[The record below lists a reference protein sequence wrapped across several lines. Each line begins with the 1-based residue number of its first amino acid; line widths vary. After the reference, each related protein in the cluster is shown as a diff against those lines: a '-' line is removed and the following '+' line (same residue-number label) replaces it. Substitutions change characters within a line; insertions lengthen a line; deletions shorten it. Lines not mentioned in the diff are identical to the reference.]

1 MVIGQCPRVLKK
13 NKVDKKDYYPGCP
26 RVGERESPMQKPA
39 LTERVMVSPEIKQTL
54 FGLKR
59 PGKRLGDVIERIIR
73 DRKRDEFIE
82 YLDKRARDAEYVP
95 IESDPEMAHMMRDPG
110 SP

>member
-1 MVIGQCPRVLKK
+1 VFQVLKRD
-13 NKVDKKDYYPGCP
+13 KVDKKDYYPECP
-26 RVGERESPMQKPA
+26 RVGDRESLMQKTA

-59 PGKRLGDVIERIIR
+59 PGERVGDVIERIIR

-82 YLDKRARDAEYVP
+82 YLDKRARDAQYVP
-95 IESDPEMAHMMRDPG
+95 IESDPEMAQMMRDPG